1 MTKHMTGSMKLL
13 VIGATKGIGAAV
25 VEDALARGHHV
36 RAFARSADKMAPRD
50 GLEPFAGDA
59 TNPADLEPALH
70 DMDAVVLAL
79 GIPESVSML
88 WRKVT
93 LFSQA
98 TQELVP
104 LMQRKGPD
112 RLIAVT
118 GIGAGD
124 SVVALSAPEKIG
136 HQFFLSEPYKDKT
149 RQEEIIKASSLRW
162 TIVRPTIL
170 THNKR
175 SGKYRVMEE
184 PGTWRMGMI
193 SRADV
198 ADYILTALEDDATVG
213 KTPVLAR

>member
-1 MTKHMTGSMKLL
+1 MTKHMTGPMRLL